1 MKFEQYKTL
10 KQQLLTTMDLPQVA
24 AEQQIATMHPLVLAY
39 IGDAVFA
46 LYVRLRLLEREKNK
60 VDGAH
65 SINNDFESVDF
76 DNVNYNPESNYPM
89 GWKR

>member
-1 MKFEQYKTL
+1 M
-10 KQQLLTTMDLPQVA
+10 
-24 AEQQIATMHPLVLAY
+24 
-39 IGDAVFA
+39 
-46 LYVRLRLLEREKNK
+46 LYLIVGAGHSGCISIKEWLEKNK